1 MDTFIAIT
9 IYIFL
14 VLGIISFVNMID
26 ELFFGGVI
34 SDAIEWVLDKVADLY
49 WFVVD
54 KSKGD
59 RDEK

>member
-34 SDAIEWVLDKVADLY
+34 SDAIEWVLDNVI
-49 WFVVD
+49 FRD
-54 KSKGD
+54 KFNTTWN
-59 RDEK
+59 E